1 MKAVLLTPFVNN
13 DIMLELT
20 VRKGK
25 SQLRS
30 VMAYFKEAYPSRVS
44 TASSTV
50 SLDPGTI
57 FWGVSTNCL
66 VINTDHPVKVNI
78 IKGDGTSYDVRVN
91 KLFVLDD
98 DIGAFNVVN
107 DGASIATLTLC
118 YSHGTVDMSARGV
131 LSVNDN
137 LPDASGN
144 VEVDTGVMTVNGQPP
159 VDGNVDIVEEAPNDG
174 EAYLREGRSWKDLN
188 ESTDEGE
195 Y

>member
-1 MKAVLLTPFVNN
+1 MKAALLTPFVNN

-50 SLDPGTI
+50 SLDAGSI

-66 VINTDHPVKVNI
+66 VINTDRPVRVSI
-78 IKGDGTSYDVRVN
+78 VKGDGTTYEVRVN

-107 DGASIATLTLC
+107 DGQSIATLTMC

-137 LPDASGN
+137 LPDATGN
-144 VEVDTGVMTVNGQPP
+144 VEVDTGVMTVNGKAP
-159 VDGNVDIVEEAPNDG
+159 VEGNVDIVEEAPDDN
-174 EAYLREGRSWKDLN
+174 EAYLRQGREWKDLR